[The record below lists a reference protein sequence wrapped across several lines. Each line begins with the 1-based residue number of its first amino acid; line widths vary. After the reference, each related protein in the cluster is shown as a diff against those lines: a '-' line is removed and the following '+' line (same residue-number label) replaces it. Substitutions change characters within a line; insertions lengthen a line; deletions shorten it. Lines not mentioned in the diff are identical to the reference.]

1 MMQLD
6 INGRLRNI
14 HLSTDKVL
22 MPLFEAVINSIHA
35 IQDLGESNGLIDVY
49 IDRENFQTGLIDN
62 GELAAINGFTVTDN
76 GIGFDEKNFL
86 SFKTSDSIYKIERGS
101 KGIGRFIWLKVFKSV
116 SISSLFIQGSELKE
130 RKFEFAPSGEGIS
143 KHKLVPATASEVK
156 TTVSLKSF
164 NGKFKSKCPQKIE
177 VISKRIIEHCI
188 AYFMLDSYPTI
199 IVHDGINH
207 VNLKQYFET
216 HVKDGFSESAFQI
229 KEYDFVLKT
238 LMFYD
243 SQGTDHT
250 INYCAN
256 NREVKKEKLS
266 KYISDLPAE
275 KKIRDVDGQ
284 SFMYFAYLTSN
295 YLDERVN
302 GERTEFNIINDSK
315 EHSLDLE
322 EVYFDQI
329 RNQSLTIIN
338 QQLSPYLKEL
348 RDSKEEKIKRYI
360 NTTAPHYKP
369 LLKYASNLLEKI
381 PSNLTDEKL
390 DIELHRNMLEYEIT
404 LKEEGQKVLSS
415 LDRNFSNYPEYKEKY
430 YQFLEQYND
439 LGAANLAKYI
449 VHRKII
455 LEIFEKNLQKN
466 SDGSYRLEKDVHQII
481 FPLNSTSNS
490 TQFEMHNL
498 WLIDER
504 LSYHQYLASDQPL
517 KRLENL
523 SINSRERPD
532 IIVFNN
538 PVAFVEGEVQPYS
551 SIVILEFKRPMRG
564 SYSAGENPITQVL
577 DYIRKIRSGSFTD
590 KNGRLVAIPETIPF
604 YGYII
609 CDLTPDI
616 KDFAMNAGYTV
627 TPDLQGYFGYN
638 TNFNAYMEIMSF
650 EKLLGDAKKRNQVLF
665 RKLNLI

>member
-1 MMQLD
+1 MQID

-35 IQDLGESNGLIDVY
+35 IQDLGNSNGAINVY
-49 IDRENFQTGLIDN
+49 INRGNFQTGLIDD
-62 GELAAINGFTVTDN
+62 GELAVINGFTVTDN
-76 GIGFDEKNFL
+76 GIGFNEENYL
-86 SFKTSDSIYKIERGS
+86 SFTTSDSTYKLARGS

-116 SISSLFIQGSELKE
+116 SITSVFTQGSELKK
-130 RKFEFAPSGEGIS
+130 REFDFTPSGEGIS
-143 KHKLVPATASEVK
+143 KHKLGQAIEDEVK
-156 TTVSLKSF
+156 TSVSLTSF
-164 NGKFKSKCPQKIE
+164 NSKFKSKCPQKIE

-188 AYFMLDSYPTI
+188 AYFMLDDYPTI
-199 IVHDGINH
+199 VVHDGIH
-207 VNLKQYFET
+207 QMNLKHYFET
-216 HVKDGFSESAFQI
+216 HVKDGFSESTFNI
-229 KEYDFVLKT
+229 KEHDFVLKT

-243 SQGTDHT
+243 TQGTDHT

-256 NREVKKEKLS
+256 SREVKKEKLS
-266 KYISDLPAE
+266 KYVSDLPAE
-275 KKIRDVDGQ
+275 KKIKDEDGQ
-284 SFMYFAYLTSN
+284 SFMYFAYLTSS

-302 GERTEFNIINDSK
+302 GERTEFNISNDSK
-315 EHSLDLE
+315 EYSLDLE

-329 RNQSLTIIN
+329 RNQSLVIIN
-338 QQLSPYLKEL
+338 QQLTPYLKEL
-348 RDSKEEKIKRYI
+348 KDSKTEKIKRYI

-381 PSNLTDEKL
+381 PPNLTDEKL

-415 LDRNFSNYPEYKEKY
+415 LDRNFSSYPEYKEKY

-466 SDGSYRLEKDVHQII
+466 IDGSYKLEKDVHQII

-504 LSYHQYLASDQPL
+504 LSYHQYLASDKPL
-517 KRLENL
+517 KKLENL
-523 SINSRERPD
+523 SVDSRERPD
-532 IIVFNN
+532 VIVFNN
-538 PVAFVEGEVQPYS
+538 PVAFVEGESQPYS

-564 SYSAGENPITQVL
+564 TYSEGENPITQVL
-577 DYIRKIRSGSFTD
+577 GYIRKIRSGSFTD
-590 KNGRLVAIPETIPF
+590 KNGRLVTIPEQIPF

-609 CDLTPDI
+609 CDLTSDI
-616 KDFAMNAGYTV
+616 KDFAMDAGYTA

-638 TNFNAYMEIMSF
+638 TNFKAYMEIMSF

-665 RKLNLI
+665 RKLNLA